1 MCLTFLVPGGHL
13 RQYAVQSERIGRL
26 YSGRV
31 HVQGHI
37 AGLCRQCRAR
47 RLSGRHPAQLY
58 LLNGPDATNEVMCG
72 IGQSLVYGEYLKI
85 VCQRGPRERV
95 LEEAS
100 ARP

>member
-1 MCLTFLVPGGHL
+1 MFKVILLVCAASVTPGDC
-13 RQYAVQSERIGRL
+13 QADT
-26 YSGRV
+26 
-31 HVQGHI
+31 
-37 AGLCRQCRAR
+37 
-47 RLSGRHPAQLY
+47 PLY